1 MKVRQSGQ
9 ICLNPKLL
17 IRIILENGYEVNL
30 MWKTNSLR
38 VQNNNILHFFS
49 NFWLTKLKILLW
61 KLGKAWKLVWIWSL
75 SWEVFY
81 QTTLWMKANVMS
93 NSKWHFPSFC
103 KFLSDVTKT
112 VFWESKKHCVKS
124 VQIWSFTC
132 PYFPVLGL
140 NTEIYGI
147 NLRIQL
153 RYWKIRTRKN
163 SVFGHFARSE
173 KVFKIVII
181 KSWS

>member
-1 MKVRQSGQ
+1 M
-9 ICLNPKLL
+9 
-17 IRIILENGYEVNL
+17 
-30 MWKTNSLR
+30 
-38 VQNNNILHFFS
+38 
-49 NFWLTKLKILLW
+49 KLKILLW

-81 QTTLWMKANVMS
+81 QTTSWMKANVMS

-181 KSWS
+181 KSWSWETWNRFLEKRGKGFKIFQRRIISKNCFKAALRSKVNILSVWK